1 MDKTVI
7 ICVGDKRYNIEI
19 KTMCKYSSLFSDLL
33 KSLQRGDGKVPR
45 VAASSKESKHVLL
58 HRNTNVYEDAF
69 VLEMIGIPSEDVK
82 LTLDTMTTTMKDT
95 SFTRSNLLRM
105 LPVVKE
111 LNISHLHRR
120 IDKELL
126 AILNASA
133 SSSNVNMIL
142 ENLQVAEIYSLSRV
156 KEWCIGAF
164 VLKSSAH
171 DRNTLLKD
179 FHISDAPKLEI
190 LNRMADAASNNYDKE
205 LKNLRDE
212 SDRTYKQIEVN
223 RAEFVAKTDIWKKE
237 LEKRVQ
243 VVIDQNE
250 SLHKSFI
257 KSDGFEWIGE
267 KFDEMISSSFHEK
280 KIFKELEQIKEQTKK
295 LFEKLG
301 LIKDEALE
309 AKMAEERSKIFVNE
323 KNYTAGGNNCTDGDE
338 FTILNYDPCARHGT
352 GTCVNTLGGY
362 NFTCLVGWTGPRCQY
377 VDENVIASDRACLRG
392 FVNKAFND
400 TYAECQDI
408 DEWSNGSTNTCG
420 FHQHCNNTAG
430 SYKCECDIGWEGSN
444 CGKDIDE
451 CTRANICGINQHCII
466 TGGSYVCLGDTANSS
481 TTNTVDVGH
490 MHIVHSSAYAK
501 QNPENQQ
508 ETTLDVVLGSVFGTV
523 AFMSGF
529 LVALSAY
536 ENVQQEK
543 QGGI

>member
-323 KNYTAGGNNCTDGDE
+323 KNYTAGVNYNDREIRQALSTLNKSWNDIENSIKSYNLTVLENIKLCLETCRLNETVRESLTLQFALQTDFDE
-338 FTILNYDPCARHGT
+338 LYQDLDKRLKKLTETEIDLKESLQELKRAKLEIQKCQRREHAI
-352 GTCVNTLGGY
+352 NTW
-362 NFTCLVGWTGPRCQY
+362 VKQ
-377 VDENVIASDRACLRG
+377 
-392 FVNKAFND
+392 
-400 TYAECQDI
+400 
-408 DEWSNGSTNTCG
+408 
-420 FHQHCNNTAG
+420 
-430 SYKCECDIGWEGSN
+430 
-444 CGKDIDE
+444 GK
-451 CTRANICGINQHCII
+451 
-466 TGGSYVCLGDTANSS
+466 
-481 TTNTVDVGH
+481 
-490 MHIVHSSAYAK
+490 
-501 QNPENQQ
+501 P
-508 ETTLDVVLGSVFGTV
+508 TLDKSNKCSCFRHSEMTRKLKS
-523 AFMSGF
+523 
-529 LVALSAY
+529 
-536 ENVQQEK
+536 Q
-543 QGGI
+543 

>member
-1 MDKTVI
+1 MDETVI

-33 KSLQRGDGKVPR
+33 KSLRRGEGKVPR

-82 LTLDTMTTTMKDT
+82 LTLDTMTTTMEDT

-126 AILNASA
+126 AILYSSA

-164 VLKSSAH
+164 VPKSSAH

-179 FHISDAPKLEI
+179 FHISVASKLEI
-190 LNRMADAASNNYDKE
+190 LNRMADAALDNYDKE

-212 SDRTYKQIEVN
+212 SERTYKQIEAN
-223 RAEFVAKTDIWKKE
+223 RAEFVAQTDIWKKE

-257 KSDGFEWIGE
+257 KSDGFEWDSE

-280 KIFKELEQIKEQTKK
+280 KIFKELDQIKEQTK
-295 LFEKLG
+295 
-301 LIKDEALE
+301 
-309 AKMAEERSKIFVNE
+309 
-323 KNYTAGGNNCTDGDE
+323 
-338 FTILNYDPCARHGT
+338 
-352 GTCVNTLGGY
+352 
-362 NFTCLVGWTGPRCQY
+362 
-377 VDENVIASDRACLRG
+377 
-392 FVNKAFND
+392 
-400 TYAECQDI
+400 
-408 DEWSNGSTNTCG
+408 
-420 FHQHCNNTAG
+420 
-430 SYKCECDIGWEGSN
+430 
-444 CGKDIDE
+444 
-451 CTRANICGINQHCII
+451 
-466 TGGSYVCLGDTANSS
+466 
-481 TTNTVDVGH
+481 
-490 MHIVHSSAYAK
+490 
-501 QNPENQQ
+501 
-508 ETTLDVVLGSVFGTV
+508 
-523 AFMSGF
+523 
-529 LVALSAY
+529 
-536 ENVQQEK
+536 
-543 QGGI
+543 